1 MNRRWITA
9 GLAFLAGTL
18 WLLLAFPRFHPSTRL
33 GLRYDRQQYLARAR
47 GFAAANGIS
56 TKDWKGYAVA
66 ETLIRNQELQ
76 ISMPGSRMAKAFPD
90 AQIKTN
96 FLPASGAGATVTLRP
111 DGRPLGWKLPVPDAA
126 SKATPKDEGRKADVH
141 KLMENMTG
149 DSVSDFTLMA
159 DGVAGDDGMGYKWR
173 EGGAAIG
180 NPRVDLEIISKN
192 GIIWE
197 AKSDYQIPE
206 SISRQ
211 FKANTP
217 LKITAVVIWSIA
229 LFLGILI
236 PVAREGG
243 GPTAKALKDRVPMW
257 LSGCAAL
264 TVLLSTLIEW
274 DDEMVRATGASGL
287 ANEIISM
294 ILVPVFIGLM
304 FNIVIAGTVLSA
316 RMHPLKV
323 RGFRLLGT
331 RAFFST
337 TTATELLGGGLF
349 GPLLAGL
356 PLLLSAVLHLPLF
369 QGYDDGLLLNEAA
382 VPAALL
388 SMISQQLLGVIA
400 FLGLMMPLAIR
411 FSSGRKTQKAK
422 AWLQPAL
429 MMLFA
434 VLTFAMLQSPFRG
447 AEGANVLAA
456 ALSGLT
462 TIYLYFRF
470 GMLGALA
477 AQASAKLF
485 TSAGALLVQPAAGLQ
500 SSGWGI
506 VAAGFGL
513 GIVLLVASIK
523 APEAVAE
530 LYGES
535 GAKMQTRSRRE
546 ELLAEFNVA
555 RSAQQQMLPA
565 KPPVLAGYTIAA
577 SCDPAK
583 EVGGDLYDFL
593 RLSDGR
599 WGIGVADVSGKGVPA
614 ALYMTLTKGL
624 LCAAAQDSGDPRQIL
639 GSVNKHL
646 RTVTKKKMFVTM
658 AMGVLE
664 PEARTLEYVRA
675 GHNPVVWRR
684 HALGETRWLGG
695 PGIGLGIAGPAL
707 FAKTL
712 AAETIELEP
721 GDALVFYSDGLT
733 EAMNEELEQFG
744 EDRLAAA
751 VERADGL
758 HAEATRD
765 SILKEVSAFLKGGHS
780 QDDLTIAVLRVNP
793 EIGSDGRI

>member
-1 MNRRWITA
+1 MNRRWVTA
-9 GLAFLAGTL
+9 VLVFLAGTM
-18 WLLLAFPRFHPSTRL
+18 WLLWAFPRYHPSTRL
-33 GLRYDRQQYLARAR
+33 GFRYDREEYLAKAR
-47 GFAAANGIS
+47 GFAAANGVS
-56 TKDWKGYAVA
+56 TDGWKGYVIA
-66 ETLIRNQELQ
+66 ETLTHNQELHYK
-76 ISMPGSRMAKAFPD
+76 MPGDKMARAFPD

-96 FLPASGAGATVTLRP
+96 FLPASGSGASVTLRP
-111 DGRPLGWKLPVPDAA
+111 DGRPLGWKLPAPDAKNKTGA
-126 SKATPKDEGRKADVH
+126 KGDGRKADVH

-149 DSVSDFTLMA
+149 DGAKDFTLMA

-173 EGGAAIG
+173 EGGAAIE
-180 NPRVDLEIISKN
+180 NPRADLEIIAKD
-192 GIIWE
+192 GIIWQ
-197 AKSDYQIPE
+197 AKSDFQVPE
-206 SISRQ
+206 SVSSQ
-211 FKANTP
+211 FKSSPSFA
-217 LKITAVVIWSIA
+217 IAVASIWFVV

-243 GPTAKALKDRVPMW
+243 GPTARALKDRVPMW
-257 LSGCAAL
+257 LASFAAL
-264 TVLLSTLIEW
+264 AVLIASYIGW
-274 DDEMVRATGASGL
+274 DDELVSATDASGFV
-287 ANEIISM
+287 NEI
-294 ILVPVFIGLM
+294 LGLTVGPLFM
-304 FNIVIAGTVLSA
+304 GLLFNIVIAGTVLSA
-316 RMHPLKV
+316 RVHPMKV

-331 RAFFST
+331 KAFFSRT
-337 TTATELLGGGLF
+337 TGTELLGGWLF
-349 GPLLAGL
+349 GPLLAGF

-369 QGYDDGLLLNEAA
+369 KSYDDGLLLNR
-382 VPAALL
+382 VPVTGALL
-388 SMISQQLLGVIA
+388 DTVSKNLISIIA
-400 FLGLMMPLAIR
+400 LLGLMLPLAIR
-411 FSSGRKTQKAK
+411 FSSGKTTGKAR
-422 AWLQPAL
+422 AWLEPAL
-429 MMLFA
+429 MLLFA
-434 VLTFAMLQSPFRG
+434 TLTFVTLDSPFRG
-447 AEGANVLAA
+447 ADGANVLAA
-456 ALSGLT
+456 ALSGMA

-470 GMLGALA
+470 GMLGAL
-477 AQASAKLF
+477 SAHCTARVF
-485 TSAGALLVQPAAGLQ
+485 TSAGVMMVQPAASLQ

-506 VAAGFGL
+506 VAALLGL
-513 GIVLLVASIK
+513 GVIALVAAVK
-523 APEAVAE
+523 GPEAVAE

-565 KPPVLAGYTIAA
+565 NPPVLEGYTLSA

-639 GSVNKHL
+639 GVVNKHL

-658 AMGVLE
+658 AMGVLD
-664 PEARTLEYVRA
+664 PEARRLEYVRA

-684 HALGETRWLGG
+684 LALGETKWLGG

-712 AAETIELEP
+712 ATETLELEP

-751 VERADGL
+751 VERTDGL

-765 SILKEVSAFLKGGHS
+765 SILKEVSRFLKGGHS

-793 EIGSDGRI
+793 DISSNGRT